1 MPETLQ
7 VRPNVSV
14 YPMVVLPLML
24 AEDGA
29 EGDNKQHVMIVLE
42 YTNTMQTQ
50 YCVHVCT
57 STGHSTKWNI
67 SSYIV

>member
-1 MPETLQ
+1 MF
-7 VRPNVSV
+7 
-14 YPMVVLPLML
+14 

-29 EGDNKQHVMIVLE
+29 EGANKYHVMIVLE

-57 STGHSTKWNI
+57 STEHFHQI
-67 SSYIV
+67 EYFQLH